1 VSHGV
6 KIVSLAV
13 QDVGALTGRIDLG
26 PFVSGVN
33 VISGRNEIGKST
45 LVEALRSAL
54 FERHDAK
61 HQGIRALQTHGTR
74 NAPEMWVELEIGGES
89 VSVHKRFLE
98 KPLVEV
104 RLQGMAPL
112 LGAQAEELL
121 LARLEGRAGG
131 KRGADRNDMGLW
143 GLLWVTQDETAHAD
157 PGMALDDEVRGALS
171 ESVGRQV
178 GRVLGG
184 KHGERLRTRV
194 IEHAAQFFTR
204 KIDKKTGEYKAAEER
219 KAEADKRVAA
229 LERAILDVEELAT
242 QHAACSERL
251 REMDRRLP
259 ALEEERRLALE
270 AEARVQE
277 LGTRAQQ
284 MASRLAAAEAALEA
298 TRNEEEARA
307 ALKREAEALA
317 AEIARRDQ
325 ILVEMEAALAE
336 STTAAA
342 DTRDR
347 AGVAR
352 KEVVDAREAL
362 ESATA
367 RLART
372 RRRAEA
378 TRCVEDLRKADEV
391 AGALADATRQRVE
404 GALDDRV
411 FDPLQRLATD
421 ATALRARFDAEGTR
435 LVVHPRQGEAS
446 VTSVGTRTTVEVP
459 GLGTV
464 EVEPA
469 RPGLARAV
477 ADAREK
483 RAGLDEALLT
493 LGVGRV
499 QEAREQYAARAEA
512 ETEEAELQEELKKLA
527 SKGLDVLAQK
537 VAAALADRARL
548 EGALDD
554 AGKAD
559 REREEVL
566 RKLADNRVDEA
577 AIEGLRQKE
586 QSAAVLRAARDAMG
600 TRVEIR
606 ALAGVRLRSGDDAP
620 AVLAAGES
628 SPLTLTH
635 ATTVTLEGVAEIRF
649 EPRGEDLAKSTA
661 KLTRAERELE
671 AALRALG
678 SAGMAEAK
686 DAARAW
692 TSLDAARK
700 RAEERLAELAPA
712 GLDELRGQV
721 DRSRK
726 RAQTLDEQL
735 TAARRAAHRRE
746 QIVADLAAHRVT
758 KEALARLRK
767 LEREL
772 ADADAGIDQRL
783 ARVRAIS
790 GPAAAGPVTAWA
802 VSEAVRLE
810 TGGVT
815 WEIIPGE
822 LGEEHDVEGLE
833 QRLAA
838 ALREANVGDLE
849 TARERW
855 KAGLRLGAQITEL
868 EKQLAGAAPE
878 GLDALRARAAALV
891 GGPASAADDETSEV
905 APLQAVVEASA
916 ERMRAAEA
924 EAERAID
931 AAEAAERQRS
941 GQDGTVREARAER
954 RAKAE
959 RHRAVAE
966 RLEAS
971 REVEPDANL
980 AQRRASAVSAH
991 HEAQTSAE
999 SAVAALDAATPELL
1013 RGEVLRA
1020 EGAISS
1026 LKRSLQGVRDETLR
1040 LKTLLDKAALEGNFE
1055 EREDARAEQTAATD
1069 ALARIEQE
1077 ARAAQLLAEIVEAAY
1092 TDAQRVFLAPVL
1104 KEAAPYLSKLRP
1116 GTEIRMT
1123 RDLKLDKVLRRGT
1136 EEDFGQL
1143 SGGTREQLSVIVRLA
1158 LARVMARDQRPLP
1171 LILDDT
1177 MGWTDDSRF
1186 LSMVQI
1192 LRDASRELQIILLTC
1207 HPSRFDRFQ
1216 AEYVVDLDQIKRARG
1231 PDGDA
1236 GRPRVE

>member
-1 VSHGV
+1 MNHGI
-6 KIVSLAV
+6 KIVSLGV

-26 PFVSGVN
+26 PFVDGVN

-104 RLQGMAPL
+104 RLQGMAAY
-112 LGAQAEELL
+112 LGAEAEELL
-121 LARLEGRAGG
+121 LARLEGRAPG
-131 KRGADRNDMGLW
+131 KRGANKNDMGLW

-157 PGMALDDEVRGALS
+157 PGEALDDEVRGALS
-171 ESVGRQV
+171 DSVGRQV

-204 KIDKKTGEYKAAEER
+204 KIDKKTGDYKIAEER
-219 KAEADKRVAA
+219 KAAADKRVAA
-229 LERAILDVEELAT
+229 IERALLDVEELAT
-242 QHAACSERL
+242 QHTACSERL
-251 REMDRRLP
+251 REMDRQLP
-259 ALEEERRLALE
+259 TLEGERRTALTAEER
-270 AEARVQE
+270 VQD
-277 LGTRAQQ
+277 LGSQAQQ
-284 MASRLAAAEAALEA
+284 TTSRLASAEAAFEA
-298 TRNEEEARA
+298 TRKEEEARA
-307 ALKREAEALA
+307 ALKRETEGLA

-325 ILVEMEAALAE
+325 ILVEMNAALAQ
-336 STTAAA
+336 STGAAA
-342 DTRDR
+342 DARTR
-347 AGVAR
+347 GVAAR
-352 KEVVDAREAL
+352 KEVTDAREAL
-362 ESATA
+362 EGANA

-372 RRRAEA
+372 RRRTEAARCVMDLHKAEA
-378 TRCVEDLRKADEV
+378 V
-391 AGALADATRQRVE
+391 ASALAGATRQRAE
-404 GALDDRV
+404 DAIDDRV
-411 FDPLQRLATD
+411 FEPLERVASE

-435 LVVHPRQGEAS
+435 LVVHAHGGKAS
-446 VTSVGTRTTVEVP
+446 ITSVGAHATVEVP
-459 GLGTV
+459 GLGIL

-477 ADAREK
+477 SVAREK
-483 RAGLDEALLT
+483 RAALEEALLT
-493 LGVGRV
+493 LGVNRV

-527 SKGLDVLAQK
+527 PKGLEVLAQK
-537 VAAALADRARL
+537 VAAGLTDRARL
-548 EGALDD
+548 EGAFDD

-559 REREEVL
+559 REREEIL

-577 AIEGLRQKE
+577 AIDGLRQKE

-600 TRVEIR
+600 TQVEIR
-606 ALAGVRLRSGDDAP
+606 ALTGVRLRSGDDAP
-620 AVLAAGES
+620 TVLAAGDS
-628 SPLTLTH
+628 SPFTLTH

-661 KLTRAERELE
+661 KLARAERELE
-671 AALRALG
+671 ASLRALG
-678 SAGMAEAK
+678 SASMAEAK
-686 DAARAW
+686 EAARAW

-700 RAEERLAELAPA
+700 RAEERLAELASA
-712 GLDELRGQV
+712 GLDDLRGQV

-735 TAARRAAHRRE
+735 TAARRAAQRKA
-746 QIVADLAAHRVT
+746 QIGADLAAHRVT
-758 KEALARLRK
+758 KEALTRLKK
-767 LEREL
+767 LEREI
-772 ADADAGIDQRL
+772 ADADAGIDQRI
-783 ARVRAIS
+783 ARVRASS
-790 GPAAAGPVTAWA
+790 GPAAEGPETTWA
-802 VSEAVRLE
+802 VFEAVRLE
-810 TGGVT
+810 TGGVV

-822 LGEEHDVEGLE
+822 LGEGLDVEGLE

-838 ALREANVGDLE
+838 ALRQANVGDVE

-855 KAGLRLGAQITEL
+855 KAGLKLGAQIAEL
-868 EKQLAGAAPE
+868 EKQLTSLAPE
-878 GLDALRARAAALV
+878 GLEALRTRAAGLV
-891 GGPASAADDETSEV
+891 GAPASGEVEETLDV
-905 APLQAVVEASA
+905 ALLLEAVETCGD
-916 ERMRAAEA
+916 RMRTADAA
-924 EAERAID
+924 AERAID

-941 GQDGTVREARAER
+941 GQDGSVREVRAEHS
-954 RAKAE
+954 AKVE
-959 RHRAVAE
+959 RHRTVAE
-966 RLEAS
+966 RLEVL
-971 REVEPDANL
+971 REAESDESLSQHRTAAL
-980 AQRRASAVSAH
+980 FAH
-991 HEAQTSAE
+991 QEARKSAE

-1020 EGAISS
+1020 EGAITS
-1026 LKRSLQGVRDETLR
+1026 LRRSLLGVRDEMLQLR
-1040 LKTLLDKAALEGNFE
+1040 TLLDKAALEGHFE
-1055 EREDARAEQTAATD
+1055 ERGDARAEQTAATD

-1077 ARAAQLLAEIVEAAY
+1077 ARAAQLLAAVVEAAY

-1116 GTEIRMT
+1116 GTELRMT
-1123 RDLKLDKVLRRGT
+1123 RDLKLDKVVRRGT

-1192 LRDASRELQIILLTC
+1192 LRDASRDLQIILLTC

-1216 AEYVVDLDQIKRARG
+1216 AEYVVDLDQIKHARG
-1231 PDGDA
+1231 PEGDA
-1236 GRPRVE
+1236 SGPR